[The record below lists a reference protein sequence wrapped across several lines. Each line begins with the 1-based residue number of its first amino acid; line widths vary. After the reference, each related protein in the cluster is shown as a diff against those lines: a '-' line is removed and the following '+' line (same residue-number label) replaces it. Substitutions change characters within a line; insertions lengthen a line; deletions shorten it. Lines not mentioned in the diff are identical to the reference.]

1 MRLILTKNI
10 EENMKLA
17 KPVYYNG
24 RIMLN
29 TGVENLDKY
38 KAKLLASGINHIYVE
53 DEYSFDININET
65 IKESTRSA
73 GEKILLKT
81 FNKVKQGAV
90 DINVDEVDHIVEDI
104 IFDFLNQEDILHNLV
119 SLKNTSDYTFEHS
132 LNVGVLCVVF
142 GKFLGY
148 SENELYNIGMGGI
161 LHDIG
166 KMLVPEEILNKPS
179 GLSDYEYEVIKNHP
193 ELGFQYLQQI
203 EVISPLSR
211 IVVRAHHERVDG
223 SGYPRGLKGD
233 QIHEFAKIAAI
244 ADVFDALTSERIY
257 RSRWAT
263 HKATEYILSKTDS
276 FFDYELVRKLLPK
289 IAAYPNG
296 SEVVLSSGAKGI
308 VKKQNKYF
316 PTRPI
321 IRIFEDAS
329 GERQNFDLDLMK
341 HMNIVI
347 DNVIV

>member
-10 EENMKLA
+10 EDNMKLA

-29 TGVENLDKY
+29 TGIENLHKY
-38 KAKLLASGINHIYVE
+38 KTKLLASGIYHIYVE
-53 DEYSFDININET
+53 DEYSFDININEA
-65 IKESTRSA
+65 IKESTRRE
-73 GEKILLKT
+73 GEKIILKT
-81 FNKVKQGAV
+81 FNKVKQGSM
-90 DINVDEVDHIVEDI
+90 DINVEEVDHIVEDI
-104 IFDFLNQEDILHNLV
+104 ISDFINQEDILHNLV

-148 SENELYNIGMGGI
+148 SQRELYNIGMGGI

-179 GLSDYEYEVIKNHP
+179 GLCDYEYEVIKNHP

-257 RSRWAT
+257 RNRWAT

-296 SEVVLSSGAKGI
+296 IEVILSNGAKGI
-308 VKKQNKYF
+308 VKSQNKDF

-329 GERQNFDLDLMK
+329 GEKLNFDLDLMK

-347 DNVIV
+347 ENVIV

>member
-10 EENMKLA
+10 DDRMELA
-17 KPVYYNG
+17 KPVYYHG
-24 RIMLN
+24 SIMLN
-29 TGVENLDKY
+29 TGVKNLHKY
-38 KAKLLASGINHIYVE
+38 KGKLLESGINHIYVK
-53 DEYSFDININET
+53 DEYSLDININET
-65 IKESTRSA
+65 IKESTRRE
-73 GEKILLKT
+73 GEKIILKT
-81 FNKVKQGAV
+81 FNKVKQGSM
-90 DINVDEVDHIVEDI
+90 DINVEDLDHIVEDI
-104 IFDFLNQEDILHNLV
+104 ISDFINQEDILHNLV

-142 GKFLGY
+142 GRIMGY
-148 SENELYNIGMGGI
+148 SRDDLYKIGMGGI

-179 GLSDYEYEVIKNHP
+179 GLTDYEYDVIKNHP

-203 EVISPLSR
+203 KVISPLSR
-211 IVVRAHHERVDG
+211 TVVHAHHERVDG
-223 SGYPRGLKGD
+223 SGYPRGLKGEE
-233 QIHEFAKIAAI
+233 IHEFAKIAAI

-263 HKATEYILSKTDS
+263 HKAAEYILSKTDS
-276 FFDYELVRKLLPK
+276 FFDYKLVRKLLPK

-296 SEVVLSSGAKGI
+296 SEVVLSNGAKGI
-308 VKKQNKYF
+308 VKKQNKDF

-321 IRIFEDAS
+321 ISLYEDLS
-329 GERQNFDLDLMK
+329 GEKISFDLDLMK

-347 DNVIV
+347 EKVIV

>member
-10 EENMKLA
+10 ENNMTLA

-24 RIMLN
+24 SILLN
-29 TGVENLDKY
+29 TGIENLHKY
-38 KAKLLASGINHIYVE
+38 KSKLLAGGINHIYVE
-53 DEYSFDININET
+53 DEHSMDININET
-65 IKESTRSA
+65 IKESTKRE
-73 GEKILLKT
+73 GEKIILKT
-81 FNKVKQGAV
+81 FNKVKQGAM
-90 DINVDEVDHIVEDI
+90 DINLEDLNYIVEDI
-104 IFDFLNQEDILHNLV
+104 ISDFINQEDILHNLV

-142 GKFLGY
+142 GKILGY
-148 SENELYNIGMGGI
+148 SKEELYKIGMGGI

-179 GLSDYEYEVIKNHP
+179 GLTDYEYDVIKNHP

-203 EVISPLSR
+203 KMIDPLSR
-211 IVVRAHHERVDG
+211 IVVYAHHERVDG

-233 QIHEFAKIAAI
+233 EIHEFAKVAAV

-263 HKATEYILSKTDS
+263 YKATEYILSKTDS
-276 FFDYELVRKLLPK
+276 FFDYNLARKLLPK

-296 SEVVLSSGAKGI
+296 TEVILSNGAKGI
-308 VKKQNKYF
+308 VKSQNKDF

-321 IRIFEDAS
+321 IRLFEDIS
-329 GERQNFDLDLMK
+329 GEKLNYDLDLMK

-347 DNVIV
+347 EKVIV

>member
-10 EENMKLA
+10 EDNMKLA

-29 TGVENLDKY
+29 TGIENLHKY
-38 KAKLLASGINHIYVE
+38 KTKLLASGIYHIYVE
-53 DEYSFDININET
+53 DEYSFDININEA
-65 IKESTRSA
+65 IKESTRRE
-73 GEKILLKT
+73 GEKIILKT
-81 FNKVKQGAV
+81 FNKVKQGSM
-90 DINVDEVDHIVEDI
+90 DINVEEVDHIVEDI
-104 IFDFLNQEDILHNLV
+104 ISDFINQEDILHNLV

-148 SENELYNIGMGGI
+148 SQRELYNIGMGGI

-193 ELGFQYLQQI
+193 ELGFQYLQQV
-203 EVISPLSR
+203 EVISPISR

-296 SEVVLSSGAKGI
+296 IEVILSNGAKGI
-308 VKKQNKYF
+308 VKSQNKDF

-329 GERQNFDLDLMK
+329 GEKLNFDLDLMK

-347 DNVIV
+347 ENVIV